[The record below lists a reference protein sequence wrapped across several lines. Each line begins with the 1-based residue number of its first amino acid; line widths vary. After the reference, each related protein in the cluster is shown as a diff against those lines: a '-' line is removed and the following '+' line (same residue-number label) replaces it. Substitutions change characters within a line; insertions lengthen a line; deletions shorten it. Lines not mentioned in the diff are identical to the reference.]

1 MKKLCYLMLALPL
14 VFAACNETPEEVKPT
29 PEPEPTEDVV
39 VEAKSFT
46 GNYDYKEGGEAGV
59 YAIVLSENGFD
70 DEGNMMVNSSY
81 YALMI
86 YGEIAEGEIG
96 STITLPAGEYS
107 LGKTGAVG
115 TIAPYT
121 SFICMTHDDPNSVED
136 DEYKIFDEAALV
148 VTTEGLTF
156 TAMIGGVKHTVTY
169 TGSLEVNDLREEQP
183 AEGVTFEAKYIYGEY
198 DYYGDEGGNYVFY
211 LSDNGFVDGDEP
223 LPNST
228 YYCLD
233 IYGAKVE
240 GESNGY
246 VTIPAGEYHF
256 VNEDNGLV
264 GSITGPYS
272 SLIKTGD
279 YTSDEDIESEVD
291 MFEDAVLVVTADGL
305 ELVAVIEG
313 VEHHVTYTGS
323 LEINDCREPAE
334 EVETKSLVAEHAMA
348 NYMGDYY
355 NPGVA
360 DNFQLILSDLG
371 WDEEGW
377 ELPNAAYY
385 VFDLYAEIVDGELAI
400 PYGTYEFDMTSS
412 CEPNT
417 IDAAYT
423 KYILL
428 DEEGWD
434 YADEAYFTEGTL
446 TVDAN
451 GIVAELVAEDGT
463 LHKVAYDGVV
473 TNIVDY
479 SDEFGDG
486 GSDEILSTLWEDW
499 YCNFSNCLLEY
510 TWYGDYY
517 GVGYDNWLL
526 YLMPKEEV
534 GDGLQ
539 LDLLS
544 NDVGLFELSGE
555 YVISKDQEKFTAYP
569 GYESGGYMEGSW
581 YFNADFSQYA
591 PLVDG
596 DIYITNNGD
605 TTFTIEVDAYDDAG
619 NNIYGS
625 WTGVDSNQL
634 ETFNCKSLV
643 VNNRG
648 MKNKA
653 FSPVAKAM
661 LKR

>member
-1 MKKLCYLMLALPL
+1 MLALPL
-14 VFAACNETPEEVKPT
+14 VFAACNENPEEVKPT
-29 PEPEPTEDVV
+29 PEPEPTEGVV

-46 GNYDYKEGGEAGV
+46 GNYGYEEGGEAGV
-59 YAIVLSENGFD
+59 YAVVLSENGYD
-70 DEGNMMVNSSY
+70 DEGNMKVNSSY
-81 YALMI
+81 YALII

-96 STITLPAGEYS
+96 STVTLPAGEYT
-107 LGKTGAVG
+107 LDKTGAVG

-121 SFICMTHDDPNSVED
+121 SFLYKTHDDSNSIED
-136 DEYKIFDEAALV
+136 DEVEQFDEAALV

-156 TAMIGGVKHTVTY
+156 TAMIAGVKHTVTY
-169 TGSLEVNDLREEQP
+169 TGSIEVNDLREEQP
-183 AEGVTFEAKYIYGEY
+183 TEGVTFEANYIYGEY

-211 LSDNGFVDGDEP
+211 LSDNGFVDGDEL

-272 SLIKTGD
+272 YLIKTGD
-279 YTSDEDIESEVD
+279 YTSDEDIESEED

-323 LEINDCREPAE
+323 LEINDCRQPAE

-371 WDEEGW
+371 WDADGW
-377 ELPNAAYY
+377 ELPNATYY
-385 VFDLYAEIVDGELAI
+385 VFDLYTEIVDGELAI
-400 PYGTYEFDMTSS
+400 PYGTYELDMTSS

-434 YADEAYFTEGTL
+434 YADEAYFTEGTI

-463 LHKVAYDGVV
+463 LH
-473 TNIVDY
+473 
-479 SDEFGDG
+479 S
-486 GSDEILSTLWEDW
+486 
-499 YCNFSNCLLEY
+499 
-510 TWYGDYY
+510 
-517 GVGYDNWLL
+517 
-526 YLMPKEEV
+526 
-534 GDGLQ
+534 
-539 LDLLS
+539 
-544 NDVGLFELSGE
+544 
-555 YVISKDQEKFTAYP
+555 
-569 GYESGGYMEGSW
+569 
-581 YFNADFSQYA
+581 
-591 PLVDG
+591 
-596 DIYITNNGD
+596 
-605 TTFTIEVDAYDDAG
+605 
-619 NNIYGS
+619 
-625 WTGVDSNQL
+625 
-634 ETFNCKSLV
+634 
-643 VNNRG
+643 
-648 MKNKA
+648 
-653 FSPVAKAM
+653 
-661 LKR
+661 

>member
-1 MKKLCYLMLALPL
+1 MKKLFYLLLALPL
-14 VFAACNETPEEVKPT
+14 AFAACNETPEEVKPIPEPE

-39 VEAKSFT
+39 VEA
-46 GNYDYKEGGEAGV
+46 N
-59 YAIVLSENGFD
+59 
-70 DEGNMMVNSSY
+70 
-81 YALMI
+81 
-86 YGEIAEGEIG
+86 
-96 STITLPAGEYS
+96 
-107 LGKTGAVG
+107 
-115 TIAPYT
+115 
-121 SFICMTHDDPNSVED
+121 
-136 DEYKIFDEAALV
+136 
-148 VTTEGLTF
+148 
-156 TAMIGGVKHTVTY
+156 
-169 TGSLEVNDLREEQP
+169 
-183 AEGVTFEAKYIYGEY
+183 YIYGEY
-198 DYYGDEGGNYVFY
+198 NYYGDEGGNYVFY
-211 LSDNGFVDGDEP
+211 LSDNGFVDGDDP

-233 IYGAKVE
+233 IYGVKVE

-256 VNEDNGLV
+256 VNEDNGSV
-264 GSITGPYS
+264 GSMTGPYS
-272 SLIKTGD
+272 YLLKTGD
-279 YTSDEDIESEVD
+279 YTSADEDIESEVY

-305 ELVAVIEG
+305 ELVAVIGG
-313 VEHHVTYTGS
+313 VEHYVTYTGS

-334 EVETKSLVAEHAMA
+334 EVETKNFVAEHAMA

-360 DNFQLILSDLG
+360 DNYQLVLSDLG

-385 VFDLYAEIVDGELAI
+385 IFDLYAEIVDGELAI
-400 PYGTYEFDMTSS
+400 PYGTYKFDMTSS
-412 CEPNT
+412 YAPNT

-423 KYILL
+423 KYILF
-428 DEEGWD
+428 DEYAWD
-434 YADEAYFTEGTL
+434 YVEEVCFVSGTV

-451 GIVAELVAEDGT
+451 GIVAELVAEDDVHHMVTFAG
-463 LHKVAYDGVV
+463 AV

-479 SDEFGDG
+479 SDEFDDGGDG
-486 GSDEILSTLWEDW
+486 EILSTLWEDW
-499 YCNFSNCLLEY
+499 YCNFSNCVLEY

-517 GVGYDNWLL
+517 GVGIDNWLL
-526 YLMPKEEV
+526 YLNPTEEV

-555 YVISKDQEKFTAYP
+555 YVISKSQEKFTAYP

-625 WTGVDSNQL
+625 WTGVDANQV
-634 ETFNCKSLV
+634 ETFKCESIV
-643 VNNRG
+643 VNHHG
-648 MKNKA
+648 MKNRA
-653 FSPVAKAM
+653 FSPAAM
-661 LKR
+661 AMRKR

>member
-1 MKKLCYLMLALPL
+1 MKKLFYLLLALPL
-14 VFAACNETPEEVKPT
+14 AFAACTDKAEEVKPI

-39 VEAKSFT
+39 VEAKWFT
-46 GNYDYKEGGEAGV
+46 GNYSYKEGDKAGV
-59 YAIVLSENGFD
+59 YAIVFSENGYD
-70 DEGNMMVNSSY
+70 DEGNLMVNSSY

-96 STITLPAGEYS
+96 SAITLPAGEYS
-107 LGKTGAVG
+107 LEETGAVG

-121 SFICMTHDDPNSVED
+121 SFLCITHDDPTSVED
-136 DEYKIFDEAALV
+136 DDYEIFDEAALV
-148 VTTEGLTF
+148 VTADGLTF
-156 TAMIGGVKHTVTY
+156 TAMVGGVKHTVTY
-169 TGSLEVNDLREEQP
+169 AGSLEVNDLREEEP
-183 AEGVTFEAKYIYGEY
+183 TEGVTFEANYIYGEY
-198 DYYGDEGGNYVFY
+198 DYYGDEGGNYVIY

-233 IYGAKVE
+233 FYGAKVE

-256 VNEDNGLV
+256 VNEDNGMV

-272 SLIKTGD
+272 YLIKTGD

-355 NPGVA
+355 SPGVA

-385 VFDLYAEIVDGELAI
+385 IFDLYAEIVDGELAI
-400 PYGTYEFDMTSS
+400 PYGTYKFDMTSS
-412 CEPNT
+412 YAPNT
-417 IDAAYT
+417 IDAACT
-423 KYILL
+423 RYILL
-428 DEEGWD
+428 DEYAWD
-434 YADEAYFTEGTL
+434 YVEEAYFVSGTV

-451 GIVAELVAEDGT
+451 GIVAELVAEDDVHHMVTFAG
-463 LHKVAYDGVV
+463 AV

-479 SDEFGDG
+479 SGEFEGGGDG
-486 GSDEILSTLWEDW
+486 EILSTLWEDW
-499 YCNFSNCLLEY
+499 YCNFSNSELGY
-510 TWYGDYY
+510 TWYGDFYE
-517 GVGYDNWLL
+517 VGIDNWLL
-526 YLMPKEEV
+526 YLTPTEEV

-544 NDVGLFELSGE
+544 NDVGSYELSGE
-555 YVISKDQEKFTAYP
+555 YVISNSTEKFTAYP
-569 GYESGGYMEGSW
+569 GYVSGDYMEGCW
-581 YFNADFSQYA
+581 YFNADMSQYA
-591 PLVDG
+591 PLVEG
-596 DIYITNNGD
+596 DVYITNNGD

-625 WTGVDSNQL
+625 WTGVDANQV
-634 ETFNCKSLV
+634 ETFKCESIV
-643 VNNRG
+643 VNHHG
-648 MKNKA
+648 MKNRA
-653 FSPVAKAM
+653 FSPAAM
-661 LKR
+661 AMRKR

>member
-1 MKKLCYLMLALPL
+1 MKKLFYLLLALPL
-14 VFAACNETPEEVKPT
+14 AFAACTDKAEEVKPI

-39 VEAKSFT
+39 VEAKWFT
-46 GNYDYKEGGEAGV
+46 GNYSYKEGNEAGA
-59 YAIVLSENGFD
+59 YAIIFSENGYD
-70 DEGNMMVNSSY
+70 DEGNLMVNSSY

-96 STITLPAGEYS
+96 STITLPAGEYTLDKS
-107 LGKTGAVG
+107 GAVG
-115 TIAPYT
+115 TISPYA
-121 SFICMTHDDPNSVED
+121 SFLCITHDDPTSVED
-136 DEYKIFDEAALV
+136 DDYEIFDEAALV
-148 VTTEGLTF
+148 VTADGLTF

-169 TGSLEVNDLREEQP
+169 TGSLEVNDLREAEEPKGVAFDAAVFECEYSELGGDAP
-183 AEGVTFEAKYIYGEY
+183 ANFFV
-198 DYYGDEGGNYVFY
+198 V
-211 LSDNGFVDGDEP
+211 LSDNGLNEDGNP
-223 LPNST
+223 KTNST

-233 IYGAKVE
+233 IYAHNYDDMSDGF
-240 GESNGY
+240 
-246 VTIPAGEYHF
+246 VTIPAGEYTF
-256 VNEDNGLV
+256 DKMN
-264 GSITGPYS
+264 TFAARTFTQMYS
-272 SLIKTGD
+272 YFIQSGATEND
-279 YTSDEDIESEVD
+279 VDDQYYSE
-291 MFEDAVLVVTADGL
+291 ASLVVTSEGITLTAIIDGQ
-305 ELVAVIEG
+305 
-313 VEHHVTYTGS
+313 EHIVTYTGS
-323 LEINDCREPAE
+323 LDIAV
-334 EVETKSLVAEHAMA
+334 EVEPEVEAVELGYAMA

-360 DNFQLILSDLG
+360 DNFMVVLSDLG
-371 WDEEGW
+371 WDEDGW

-385 VFDLYAEIVDGELAI
+385 VLDLYTEIVDGELAI
-400 PYGTYEFDMTSS
+400 PYGTYALDMTDS

-417 IDAAYT
+417 LSASSSR
-423 KYILL
+423 YILL
-428 DEEGWD
+428 DEYGWD
-434 YADEAYFTEGTL
+434 YTAEAYFVAGSV

-451 GIVAELVAEDGT
+451 GIVAELEDYDGAI
-463 LHKVAYDGVV
+463 HKVAYKGAV

-479 SDEFGDG
+479 SDEFGG
-486 GSDEILSTLWEDW
+486 GGGDEILSTLWEDW
-499 YCNFSNCLLEY
+499 YCNFSDCSLEY

-526 YLMPKEEV
+526 YVYPNGEV

-555 YVISKDQEKFTAYP
+555 YVISKSQEKFTAYP

-625 WTGVDSNQL
+625 WTGVDPNQV
-634 ETFNCKSLV
+634 ETFNRQSIV
-643 VNNRG
+643 VNNHG
-648 MKNKA
+648 LKNKA
-653 FSPVAKAM
+653 FSPMNKAM
-661 LKR
+661 RKR